1 MVVKEKEIGTMGEG
15 KHFEYY
21 YGIEAEQFSFYQIA
35 RLLIKDKRFKRLSS
49 DAKLLYGL
57 MLDRMSLSMKNG
69 WLDAENRVYIH
80 YTIENIMEDL
90 DCAKATAV
98 KIMSELDSKKGIG
111 VIEKK
116 RQGLGRPDIIYVKNF
131 AVVEEQ
137 TGEVNDTVGSCGIS
151 EVQNLNF
158 KKYKRKNSGGS
169 EDETTVVQELNGNN
183 NNNSYTEK
191 SYINLSSHVD
201 SNMNLR
207 IKGITIDNE
216 MDADLDYVQ
225 IVKENLE
232 YDCFMQDRKWKDR
245 ALYEELFQLICDV
258 VCVERKS
265 IRIEGQEY
273 PYEVVKARFLKL
285 NSLHLLYVIQC
296 MQNSTSKIGNIKGYM
311 LTALYNAP
319 NTMKHYY
326 QQAVLSEVL

>member
-1 MVVKEKEIGTMGEG
+1 MDKGN
-15 KHFEYY
+15 HFEYY
-21 YGIEAEQFSFYQIA
+21 YGIESEQFSFYRIP
-35 RLLIKDKRFKRLSS
+35 RLLIKDKRFKGLSS

-98 KIMSELDSKKGIG
+98 KIMAKLDSKKGIG
-111 VIEKK
+111 LIEKK

-131 AVVEEQ
+131 AVVESR
-137 TGEVNDTVGSCGIS
+137 GKIH
-151 EVQNLNF
+151 
-158 KKYKRKNSGGS
+158 
-169 EDETTVVQELNGNN
+169 NG
-183 NNNSYTEK
+183 
-191 SYINLSSHVD
+191 V
-201 SNMNLR
+201 
-207 IKGITIDNE
+207 TIDDG
-216 MDADLDYVQ
+216 MDEVMDYVQ
-225 IVKENLE
+225 IVKENIE
-232 YDCFMQDRKWKDR
+232 YDCFMQDKKWKDR
-245 ALYEELFQLICDV
+245 DLYEELFQLICDV
-258 VCVERKS
+258 VCVERKT

-285 NSLHLLYVIQC
+285 NSSHLLYVIQC
-296 MQNSTSKIGNIKGYM
+296 MQNTTSKIGNIKGYM

-326 QQAVLSEVL
+326 QQAVLEHVYSGGAS

>member
-1 MVVKEKEIGTMGEG
+1 MMDKGN
-15 KHFEYY
+15 HFEYY
-21 YGIEAEQFSFYQIA
+21 YGIEAEQFSFYRIP

-80 YTIENIMEDL
+80 YTIENIMDDL

-98 KIMSELDSKKGIG
+98 KIIAELDSKKGIG
-111 VIEKK
+111 LIEKR

-131 AVVEEQ
+131 AVVEGKGMVDER
-137 TGEVNDTVGSCGIS
+137 GGSCVMS

-158 KKYKRKNSGGS
+158 KKYKGKNSGGT
-169 EDETTVVQELNGNN
+169 EDETAVVQELNGNY
-183 NNNSYTEK
+183 NNNSYMEK
-191 SYINLSSHVD
+191 NYINLSSQENPKLNSQTEGV
-201 SNMNLR
+201 
-207 IKGITIDNE
+207 TIDDG
-216 MDADLDYVQ
+216 MDEVMDYVQ
-225 IVKENLE
+225 IVKENIE
-232 YDCFMQDRKWKDR
+232 YDCFMQDMKWKDR
-245 ALYEELFQLICDV
+245 ELYEELFQLICHV
-258 VCVERKS
+258 VCVERKT

-285 NSLHLLYVIQC
+285 KSSHLLYVIQC
-296 MQNSTSKIGNIKGYM
+296 MQNTTSKIGNIKGYM

-326 QQAVLSEVL
+326 QQAVQSNF

>member
-1 MVVKEKEIGTMGEG
+1 MGETNY
-15 KHFEYY
+15 FEYY
-21 YGIEAEQFSFYQIA
+21 YGIEAEQFSFYRIP
-35 RLLIKDKRFKRLSS
+35 RLLIKDKRFKGLSS

-57 MLDRMSLSMKNG
+57 MLDRMSLSMKNE

-98 KIMSELDSKKGIG
+98 KIVAELDIKKGIG
-111 VIEKK
+111 LIEKK

-131 AVVEEQ
+131 ARVERERVIWDGDSRGCIA
-137 TGEVNDTVGSCGIS
+137 T

-158 KKYKRKNSGGS
+158 KKYKGKKSGGS
-169 EDETTVVQELNGNN
+169 DNENVEVQELNGNYN
-183 NNNSYTEK
+183 NKSYTEK
-191 SYINLSSHVD
+191 NHINLSLGADSKLDLQAHVE
-201 SNMNLR
+201 N
-207 IKGITIDNE
+207 IDDG
-216 MDADLDYVQ
+216 MDAILDYVA
-225 IVKENLE
+225 IVKENIE

-245 ALYEELFQLICDV
+245 ELYEEIFQLICDV

-265 IRIEGQEY
+265 IRIERQEY
-273 PYEVVKARFLKL
+273 QYEVVKARFLKL
-285 NSLHLLYVIQC
+285 KSSHLLYVIQC
-296 MQNSTSKIGNIKGYM
+296 IQNTTSKIGNIKGYM

-326 QQAVLSEVL
+326 QQAVLSEMHSE

>member
-1 MVVKEKEIGTMGEG
+1 M
-15 KHFEYY
+15 
-21 YGIEAEQFSFYQIA
+21 A
-35 RLLIKDKRFKRLSS
+35 
-49 DAKLLYGL
+49 
-57 MLDRMSLSMKNG
+57 
-69 WLDAENRVYIH
+69 
-80 YTIENIMEDL
+80 
-90 DCAKATAV
+90 
-98 KIMSELDSKKGIG
+98 ELDSKKGIG
-111 VIEKK
+111 LIEKK

-137 TGEVNDTVGSCGIS
+137 TGEVNDTAGGYGIS
-151 EVQNLNF
+151 KVQNLNF

-183 NNNSYTEK
+183 SYKEK

-245 ALYEELFQLICDV
+245 DLYEELFQLICDV
-258 VCVERKS
+258 VCVE
-265 IRIEGQEY
+265 
-273 PYEVVKARFLKL
+273 
-285 NSLHLLYVIQC
+285 
-296 MQNSTSKIGNIKGYM
+296 
-311 LTALYNAP
+311 
-319 NTMKHYY
+319 
-326 QQAVLSEVL
+326 

>member
-1 MVVKEKEIGTMGEG
+1 M
-15 KHFEYY
+15 
-21 YGIEAEQFSFYQIA
+21 
-35 RLLIKDKRFKRLSS
+35 R
-49 DAKLLYGL
+49 
-57 MLDRMSLSMKNG
+57 
-69 WLDAENRVYIH
+69 
-80 YTIENIMEDL
+80 
-90 DCAKATAV
+90 
-98 KIMSELDSKKGIG
+98 DSPPLH
-111 VIEKK
+111 
-116 RQGLGRPDIIYVKNF
+116 R
-131 AVVEEQ
+131 
-137 TGEVNDTVGSCGIS
+137 S
-151 EVQNLNF
+151 
-158 KKYKRKNSGGS
+158 NS
-169 EDETTVVQELNGNN
+169 
-183 NNNSYTEK
+183 NNSYTEK

>member
-15 KHFEYY
+15 NHFEYY
-21 YGIEAEQFSFYQIA
+21 YGIEAEQFSFYRIP
-35 RLLIKDKRFKRLSS
+35 RLLIKDKRFKGLSS

-80 YTIENIMEDL
+80 YTIENIMNDL

-98 KIMSELDSKKGIG
+98 KIMAELDSKKGIG
-111 VIEKK
+111 LIEKK

-131 AVVEEQ
+131 AVVEKRK
-137 TGEVNDTVGSCGIS
+137 GEVNGTDVGCVQA

-158 KKYKRKNSGGS
+158 KKYKDKKFGGS
-169 EDETTVVQELNGNN
+169 EDETAVVQELNRNYNN
-183 NNNSYTEK
+183 KSYTEK
-191 SYINLSSHVD
+191 NQINLSSLGDKD
-201 SNMNLR
+201 SLYDGMD
-207 IKGITIDNE
+207 GIST
-216 MDADLDYVQ
+216 YVES
-225 IVKENLE
+225 VKENIE
-232 YDCFMQDRKWKDR
+232 YDCFMQDKKWKDR
-245 ALYEELFQLICDV
+245 DLYEELFQLICDV
-258 VCVERKS
+258 VCVERKR
-265 IRIEGQEY
+265 IRIEGQDY

-285 NSLHLLYVIQC
+285 NSSHLLYVIQC
-296 MQNSTSKIGNIKGYM
+296 MQNITSKIGNIKGYM

-326 QQAVLSEVL
+326 QQAVLSDVHGE

>member
-21 YGIEAEQFSFYQIA
+21 YGIEAEQFSFYRIP
-35 RLLIKDKRFKRLSS
+35 RLLIKDKRFKGLSS

-57 MLDRMSLSMKNG
+57 MLDRISLSMKNG

-98 KIMSELDSKKGIG
+98 KIMAELDSKKGIG
-111 VIEKK
+111 LIEKK

-131 AVVEEQ
+131 VVVEKQ
-137 TGEVNDTVGSCGIS
+137 GLLGDSVDDYPQL

-158 KKYKRKNSGGS
+158 KKYKRKISGGL
-169 EDETTVVQELNGNN
+169 EDETVEVQELNRNY

-191 SYINLSSHVD
+191 NYINLSLRDD
-201 SNMNLR
+201 SKLASQTDVNGVQEV
-207 IKGITIDNE
+207 I
-216 MDADLDYVQ
+216 LDYVE
-225 IVKENLE
+225 IVKENIE
-232 YDCFMQDRKWKDR
+232 YDCFMQDKKWKDR
-245 ALYEELFQLICDV
+245 DLYEELFQLICDV
-258 VCVERKS
+258 VCVERKT
-265 IRIEGQEY
+265 IRIEGQEC

-296 MQNSTSKIGNIKGYM
+296 MQNTTSKIGNIKGYM
-311 LTALYNAP
+311 KTALYNAP

-326 QQAVLSEVL
+326 QQAMMSNML